1 MQPRRILRKK
11 ILAASMSVF
20 LGLLALVFV
29 SSSGAQESGK
39 TVIKVNGAGMASDQV
54 DKWAKS
60 FMDSNPGTGI
70 LAIGSSAG
78 KGFQALID
86 GNAEIAVM
94 SRDLSSSERS
104 KAGEKALRL
113 VEKPIGHAAI
123 AVITHPRNPVNEL
136 TLEQLHKLYSGA
148 YENWKEVG
156 GPNQPV
162 RCLSRRIPES
172 GGAVF
177 FWTKVMDGEAFG
189 KNTVLTETWETILK
203 VCSAAE
209 DLPLGIVPSTRNLS
223 SVKVL
228 AIKKNDNSPA
238 VMPLEKSVRD
248 GSYPITLSFFFAWD
262 QGSESPVLLK
272 FVDFCR
278 IQGGG
283 R

>member
-1 MQPRRILRKK
+1 MKK
-11 ILAASMSVF
+11 IFAASMSVF

-29 SSSGAQESGK
+29 SSSGAQESSK
-39 TVIKVNGAGMASDQV
+39 TAIKVNGAGMASDQV

-78 KGFQALID
+78 KGFQALLD
-86 GNAEIAVM
+86 GTADIAVM
-94 SRDLSSSERS
+94 SRDISSSERS
-104 KAGEKALRL
+104 KASEKGIRL
-113 VEKPIGHAAI
+113 VERPIGQAAI
-123 AVITHPRNPVNEL
+123 ALITHPRNPINEL
-136 TLEQLHKLYSGA
+136 TLEQVHKLYSGE
-148 YENWKEVG
+148 YQNWKDVG
-156 GPNQPV
+156 GPDQPV

-172 GGAVF
+172 GGAAF

-189 KNTVLTETWETILK
+189 KNTVLTETWEAILK

-228 AIKKNDNSPA
+228 PIKKDDKSPP

-248 GSYPITLSFFFAWD
+248 GSYPITLSFAFAWD
-262 QGSESPVLLK
+262 QRSETPQLLK
-272 FVDFCR
+272 FVDFSQ

-283 R
+283 GR